1 MDLPVYIG
9 SVPTEELDKLDQKL
23 KSSLGKIVSE
33 GLDMTRM
40 AMVINRD
47 QRQVRYILQYLL
59 IVSLMCAS
67 SGTGLMDPKV
77 VSFLMPSSRTL
88 FWARRMDRI
97 CFLQ

>member
-77 VSFLMPSSRTL
+77 VSFLMMSLRTL
-88 FWARRMDRI
+88 FWARRKDRI